1 MCRFG
6 AIREDEDGFSVDPLR
21 CEGCKVCVAFCPA
34 EAVRFTQKHCGQWY
48 VSSTRFGPLVHAQLF
63 PGGENSGRLVMV
75 LKQQAQEI
83 AKAKGLDLVLCDGA
97 PGIGCPVI
105 SSLSGTHLA
114 VAVTEPTPSGM
125 HDLERVAELCNHFQI
140 GFSVIINKCDLNPD
154 EAARIEAYCLAHSY
168 PVLASLP
175 HDPVFTR
182 AMVKGL
188 VVTELP
194 ETELSRELVRTWT
207 RVEEMARRVP

>member
-1 MCRFG
+1 
-6 AIREDEDGFSVDPLR
+6 
-21 CEGCKVCVAFCPA
+21 
-34 EAVRFTQKHCGQWY
+34 
-48 VSSTRFGPLVHAQLF
+48 
-63 PGGENSGRLVMV
+63 
-75 LKQQAQEI
+75 
-83 AKAKGLDLVLCDGA
+83 
-97 PGIGCPVI
+97 
-105 SSLSGTHLA
+105 
-114 VAVTEPTPSGM
+114 
-125 HDLERVAELCNHFQI
+125 
-140 GFSVIINKCDLNPD
+140 LNPD